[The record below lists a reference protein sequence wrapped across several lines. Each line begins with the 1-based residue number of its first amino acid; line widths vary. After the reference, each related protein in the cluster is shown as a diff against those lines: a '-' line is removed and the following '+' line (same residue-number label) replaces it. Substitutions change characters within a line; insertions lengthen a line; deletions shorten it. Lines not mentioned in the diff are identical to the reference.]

1 MFQDI
6 LYNFIL
12 VIPAQVKIVKFFPN
26 DGQDGCNGTRRVEW
40 QPLKTGSCPVEYT
53 IQFRKAEDIIL
64 DKMGNISGTFY
75 CTSDYNNAT
84 SVVVWSTYQRRQGNA
99 SEETLFTPT
108 AKPITH
114 TSPTTSAGSTGKG
127 I

>member
-6 LYNFIL
+6 LYNFLL
-12 VIPAQVKIVKFFPN
+12 VIPVQVKKVKFFPN
-26 DGQDGCNGTRRVEW
+26 DGQVGCNGTRRVEW
-40 QPLKTGSCPVEYT
+40 QPIKTGSCPVEYN
-53 IQFRKAEDIIL
+53 IQFRKDEDIIL
-64 DKMGNISGTFY
+64 GKIENTLGTFY

-84 SVVVWSTYQRRQGNA
+84 SVVVWATYEVRQGNA

-108 AKPITH
+108 PKPVTH
-114 TSPTTSAGSTGKG
+114 TPTTTSADSTEKG